1 VPMEANPA
9 RDGIQLQS
17 RTLSHYLV
25 TRKVAELVGA
35 MERLHSFRREWLVEL
50 PSFRLPATWRTLLAA
65 LRTAEAATPWD
76 VVLLEDRSDEV
87 NAVAVRGAGLQRE
100 VLRLQVAARA
110 VTAWLYG
117 ATADCGAAA
126 DVLCRAL
133 TGVARSD
140 EPGSVP
146 VRFWHQG
153 SDGTAVD
160 SLRRI
165 HCPRFAE
172 IADNYPGVRGSLERL
187 VVLALPWEH
196 GRLIFWHGP
205 PGTGKTWA
213 LRALIREWSALSPEV
228 ITDPEPFFASNAYLQ
243 QVLLADPPSQ
253 PSSEGRY
260 VTEEERPRLFILEDA
275 PQLVLQESRGALG
288 SRIGNLLSMTDGILG
303 QGLRAIFLIT
313 TNEKVSR
320 VDPAIRRPGRCL
332 QELELPGFSAEQA
345 RSWLE
350 ARGLSEVARLQVEG
364 DRSLAELYE
373 LFHRGTHT
381 PRPVE
386 TRMGFSARER

>member
-1 VPMEANPA
+1 MEPNPA

-25 TRKVAELVGA
+25 TRKVAELVGG
-35 MERLHSFRREWLVEL
+35 MERLHSLRREWLVEL
-50 PSFRLPATWRTLLAA
+50 GSSRLPSTWNALLAA
-65 LRTAEAATPWD
+65 LRAAEGTTPWD

-87 NAVAVRGAGLQRE
+87 NAVAVRGALPRRE

-117 ATADCGAAA
+117 ATAGCDEAA

-133 TGVARSD
+133 SGVVRVD
-140 EPGSVP
+140 EPGSVA
-146 VRFWHQG
+146 VRFWHQ
-153 SDGTAVD
+153 SNDGTAVD

-172 IADNYPGVRGSLERL
+172 IAANYPAARASLEPL
-187 VVLALPWEH
+187 VAMAAPWEH
-196 GRLIFWHGP
+196 GRLVFWHGP

-260 VTEEERPRLFILEDA
+260 VTEEERPRLFVLEDA

-303 QGLRAIFLIT
+303 QGLRAVFLIT
-313 TNEKVSR
+313 TNEKLAR

-332 QELELPGFSAEQA
+332 QELELPKFTAEEA
-345 RSWLE
+345 HAWL
-350 ARGLSEVARLQVEG
+350 ATKGLGAAAQPQVDGEK
-364 DRSLAELYE
+364 SLAELYE
-373 LFHRGTHT
+373 LYHRGTHS
-381 PRPVE
+381 PRPPE
-386 TRMGFSARER
+386 ERLGFAARER

>member
-1 VPMEANPA
+1 MEPNPA

-25 TRKVAELVGA
+25 TRKVAELVGG
-35 MERLHSFRREWLVEL
+35 MERLHSLRREWLVEL
-50 PSFRLPATWRTLLAA
+50 ASSRLPATWNALLAA
-65 LRTAEAATPWD
+65 LHAAEGATPWD

-87 NAVAVRGAGLQRE
+87 NAVAVRGAGTRRE

-117 ATADCGAAA
+117 ATAGCGEAA

-133 TGVARSD
+133 SGVARID

-146 VRFWHQG
+146 VRFWHQS

-172 IADNYPGVRGSLERL
+172 IAGNDPGARAPLERL
-187 VVLALPWEH
+187 VALAAPWEH

-275 PQLVLQESRGALG
+275 PQLVLQEARGALG

-303 QGLRAIFLIT
+303 QGLRAVFLIT

-332 QELELPGFSAEQA
+332 QELELPGFSADQA
-345 RSWLE
+345 RAWLE
-350 ARGLSEVARLQVEG
+350 ARGLSEVAHLQVDGEQ
-364 DRSLAELYE
+364 SLAELYE
-373 LFHRGTHT
+373 LYHRGTNT

-386 TRMGFSARER
+386 ARMGFAARER